1 MRWLRARLGQID
13 GERGSALVEFVFVA
27 LVVFVPLVYI
37 VAGFSAVQ
45 RGVFAATAAAR
56 EAGRAMGTA
65 PDPATGQEQAQRA
78 AELAV
83 EDQSVDATDVRVQY
97 APDGSDCD
105 AAGSYTPAL
114 VPGEEFS
121 VCVTVTVRIPLLP
134 EFVDANTA
142 TGQFVVE
149 RDRYVDGAPG

>member
-1 MRWLRARLGQID
+1 MRWLRARLGQLE
-13 GERGSALVEFVFVA
+13 GERGSALVEFVFIA
-27 LVVFVPLVYI
+27 LVVFVPLVYV

-45 RGVFAATAAAR
+45 RGVFAANAAAR

-65 PDPATGQEQAQRA
+65 DDPATGQQQALRA
-78 AELAV
+78 AQLAV
-83 EDQSVDATDVRVQY
+83 EDQSVEATDVRVEY
-97 APDGSDCD
+97 APSGADCD
-105 AAGSYTPAL
+105 AAGSYLPTLA
-114 VPGEEFS
+114 PGERFS

-149 RDRYVDGAPG
+149 RDRYVDG

>member
-1 MRWLRARLGQID
+1 MSWLRRRVA
-13 GERGSALVEFVFVA
+13 EESGSALVEFVFIA

-45 RGVFAATAAAR
+45 RGVFASTAAAR
-56 EAGRAMGTA
+56 EAGRAIGTA
-65 PDPATGQEQAQRA
+65 PDPVTGQERALRA

-83 EDQSVDATDVRVQY
+83 VDQSVDATDLRLAF
-97 APDGSDCD
+97 APAGTDCA
-105 AAGSYTPAL
+105 AAGSYAPTLA
-114 VPGEEFS
+114 PGEEFS

-149 RDRYVDGAPG
+149 RDRYVDD